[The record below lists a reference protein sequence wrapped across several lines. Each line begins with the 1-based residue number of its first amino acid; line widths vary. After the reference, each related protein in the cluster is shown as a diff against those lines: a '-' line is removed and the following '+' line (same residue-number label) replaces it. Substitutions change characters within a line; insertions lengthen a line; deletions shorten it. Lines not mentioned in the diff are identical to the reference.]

1 MFEDQLEV
9 DALSR
14 VPSELWISLPRAP
27 SELLR
32 SLTTFSKIWMRRNL
46 SHERISVR
54 GQLPR
59 AIAVIVLGIEAFGV
73 AWVSEDCRG

>member
-73 AWVSEDCRG
+73 A